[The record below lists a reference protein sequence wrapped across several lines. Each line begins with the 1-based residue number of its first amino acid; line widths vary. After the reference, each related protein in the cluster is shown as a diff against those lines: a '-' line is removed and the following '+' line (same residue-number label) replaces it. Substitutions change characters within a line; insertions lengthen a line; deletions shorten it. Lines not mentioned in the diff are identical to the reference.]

1 MSETTASSNSCPKC
15 GAALPSDA
23 TAGLCPRCLMAEAMA
38 PTQVDAEPTAQPP
51 LPPEQIAPHFPQLEI
66 LECLGRGGMGVVY
79 KARQKSLNRFVA
91 LKLLAPERVRDAQFA
106 ERFTREAQ
114 ALAALN
120 HPNIVTIYDFGQ
132 AGGFYYL
139 LMEFVDGVN
148 LRQLLRTRKFT
159 PEEALAIVPPLCDAL
174 QFAHDR
180 GIVHRDIKPE
190 NLLLDKDG
198 RVKVADFGI
207 AKMLGAA
214 DAAGKGGGASAPG
227 NPTQTTVGTP
237 GYSAPEQKTD
247 PQRVDSR
254 ADIYSLGVVFYEML
268 TGELP
273 GKRIEPPSR
282 KVQIDVRLDEVV
294 LRALER
300 EPERRYQ
307 TAGELKTV
315 IETVVA
321 ETLKHGGTGSC
332 APGTGP
338 RGTTVLSAPRW
349 SRAAIAGAVGIGFFL
364 VVIVLWLVDWPA
376 SSDPSFGHTLPQ
388 ILFRGAVLP
397 AGLVAV
403 LAGTILGWI
412 AVVRIRRSAGRL
424 RGLRLAAFDGL
435 FLPLLTVDFFILI
448 VWAIA
453 VKALASSRGL
463 GGSMFRNLWDFAAF
477 TLLLGLVAGWVDYL
491 IIRPVWRAIGG
502 NAGGGA
508 PDSSAHTQRNL
519 RWLAV
524 ALGLMVIVL
533 LPAYMMLNETSRK
546 ARYGWAAE
554 AGIELNYQVF
564 EADAA
569 LVDHRVPFDVR
580 EPGNALSSAGA
591 YTLAPT
597 YTAVAQMAE
606 IDGAVLGALRQSAAT
621 NSGLLVN
628 TTKKGESL
636 YQWRSDAWSYK
647 TDQASGKGQGFCGM
661 GRDRQS
667 VRFRIRYQVSHIVG
681 GNARHPITAEISYD
695 GPTPPAG
702 KARAFFIPF
711 GRDQQAKYLVVVF
724 TARAASTDAAPE
736 PPLAGQVESKWKAP
750 AGPADPRL
758 GRKVKYASEQ
768 ASVQDIV
775 QDLAKQVG
783 LGYDWQKSFAQ
794 TDPLCRQWVRNVAIE
809 GKTCSE
815 ALEQVLKP
823 VGLRYQLEE
832 GMLVL
837 SRQDD
842 GTPPAGA
849 VELKLKWPPVGERV
863 VFDVETK
870 RNGEYLIPGQPDS
883 QKEYKTVEKKFGLT
897 VLQATPGGGHEVE
910 LEFLSIRDRIALGG
924 HTMLDYD
931 STQKSSLSRTNSL
944 TDLYGKVV
952 GSKIR
957 YFLNASNEV
966 ERMEGVDELEKRL
979 SCGASADTSAFSR
992 IPYSESYLKQMMSGL
1007 HLFLP
1012 SKAVQPGDTWPIQ
1025 KEMAMGPLGTASMD
1039 YTVTFRNWEQH
1050 WKRNCARLEFQSA
1063 MKTKPG
1069 PISNPAG
1076 TSVSSFEGTSSG
1088 VAWFDPELGMVI
1100 ETAANTDMKMV
1111 INNLPINPSG
1121 NPGASGPPPGTIYQ
1135 THDADNATI
1144 LQNYV
1149 LEGLIGVELRVDG
1162 ENIIIQEIVP
1172 GLPAAAQKDIHA
1184 GDRIIAVAQDTGPA
1198 VPVHGGQLAQAVALI
1213 HGPAGTTV
1221 RLTLVSSGEPDSR
1234 ARVVSFVRA
1243 ELKTPPF

>member
-1 MSETTASSNSCPKC
+1 MSESTASANFCPKC
-15 GAALPSDA
+15 GVALPSAA
-23 TAGLCPRCLMAEAMA
+23 TAGLCPRCLMAEAMVA
-38 PTQVDAEPTAQPP
+38 TQVDAEPAAARQTLA
-51 LPPEQIAPHFPQLEI
+51 PEELAPFFPQLEI

-79 KARQKSLNRFVA
+79 KARQKTLNRIVA
-91 LKLLAPERVRDAQFA
+91 LKLLAPERVRDTQFA

-114 ALAALN
+114 ALAALS

-132 AGGFYYL
+132 AGGFYFL
-139 LMEFVDGVN
+139 LMEFVDGLN
-148 LRQLLRTRKFT
+148 LRQLLRLRKFT

-174 QFAHDR
+174 QLAHDR

-198 RVKVADFGI
+198 HVKVADFGI
-207 AKMLGAA
+207 AKMLGVV
-214 DAAGKGGGASAPG
+214 DVTGKSGGTSAPE
-227 NPTQTTVGTP
+227 NPTQTAVGTP

-273 GKRIEPPSR
+273 GKRIEPPSA
-282 KVQIDVRLDEVV
+282 KVQIDVRLDEIV

-321 ETLKHGGTGSC
+321 ETLKLAGVGSF

-349 SRAAIAGAVGIGFFL
+349 SLAAIAGAVGIGFFL

-448 VWAIA
+448 VWAFR
-453 VKALASSRGL
+453 VKALAAHRGL
-463 GGSMFRNLWDFAAF
+463 GGSMFRNLGDFAAF

-491 IIRPVWRAIGG
+491 IIRPVWRAISGS
-502 NAGGGA
+502 AGGGA
-508 PDSSAHTQRNL
+508 PGTNLHTQRSL
-519 RWLAV
+519 RRLAV
-524 ALGLMVIVL
+524 ALGLAVIILYPGYVIL
-533 LPAYMMLNETSRK
+533 TENSRK
-546 ARYGWAAE
+546 VRYGWGVE
-554 AGIELNYQVF
+554 AGTELNYQVF

-569 LVDHRVPFDVR
+569 LVDRRVPFDVR
-580 EPGNALSSAGA
+580 EPGNALSSAGT
-591 YTLAPT
+591 YTLAPS

-606 IDGAVLGALRQSAAT
+606 IDDAILSALQRSAAD
-621 NSGLLVN
+621 NSGVLVN
-628 TTKKGESL
+628 TTRKGENI
-636 YQWRSDAWSYK
+636 YHWTSDAWSYK

-661 GRDRQS
+661 GRDMHS
-667 VRFRIRYQVSHIVG
+667 VKFRIRYQVSHIVG
-681 GNARHPITAEISYD
+681 GNARHPVTAEISYD
-695 GPTPPAG
+695 GPTPAMG

-711 GRDQQAKYLVVVF
+711 GRDQQAKYLVIVF
-724 TARAASTDAAPE
+724 A
-736 PPLAGQVESKWKAP
+736 
-750 AGPADPRL
+750 AGPADTRL
-758 GRKVKYASEQ
+758 GSKVKYASEE
-768 ASVQDIV
+768 ASVQNIV
-775 QDLAKQVG
+775 QSLAEQVG
-783 LGYDWQKSFAQ
+783 LKYDRQKSLAQ
-794 TDPLCRQWVRNVAIE
+794 TDPLCRRWVQNVAIE
-809 GKTCSE
+809 GKTCNE

-823 VGLRYQLEE
+823 VGLRYQVKE
-832 GMLVL
+832 GVLVL
-837 SRQDD
+837 SRQDE
-842 GTPPAGA
+842 GTSPAGR
-849 VELKLKWPPVGERV
+849 VELKMKWPPLGERV
-863 VFDVETK
+863 VFDTETK
-870 RNGEYLIPGQPDS
+870 RNGEYLYPGQPDS
-883 QKEYKTVEKKFGLT
+883 RKEYKTTEKKLGLT
-897 VLQATPGGGHEVE
+897 VLKATPEGGHEVE
-910 LEFLSIRDRIALGG
+910 LEFLSIRDRITLGG
-924 HTMLDYD
+924 ETVLDYD
-931 STQKSSLSRTNSL
+931 STQKSSAPGTNSL
-944 TDLYGKVV
+944 TDIYGKVV

-979 SCGASADTSAFSR
+979 SAGASADAAFSTAQF
-992 IPYSESYLKQMMSGL
+992 SEGNLKQMVTGL
-1007 HLFLP
+1007 YRVLP
-1012 SKAVQPGDTWPIQ
+1012 TKAVQPGDTWSHPMEIAMNPI
-1025 KEMAMGPLGTASMD
+1025 GTVSMD
-1039 YTVTFRNWEQH
+1039 YTITFQDWEPH
-1050 WKRNCARLEFQSA
+1050 WKRNCARLEIQSTV
-1063 MKTKPG
+1063 KTKPD
-1069 PISNPAG
+1069 PNSNSTG
-1076 TSVSSFEGTSSG
+1076 TSVSSLEGAISG
-1088 VAWFDPELGMVI
+1088 VAWFDPELGMII
-1100 ETAANTDMKMV
+1100 ETAGNTDMKMV
-1111 INNLPINPSG
+1111 INRPINPSG
-1121 NPGASGPPPGTIYQ
+1121 NPGASGPPQSTIYQ
-1135 THDADNATI
+1135 WHDVVNVTV

-1149 LEGLIGVELRVDG
+1149 FEGLIGVELRVDG
-1162 ENIIIQEIVP
+1162 ENIVIQEIVP
-1172 GLPAAAQKDIHA
+1172 GLPAAAQKDIHV

-1198 VPVHGGQLAQAVALI
+1198 VPVQGGKLAQAVALI

-1221 RLTLVSSGEPDSR
+1221 RLTLVSSGEDDSH

-1243 ELKTPPF
+1243 ELKAPPR

>member
-1 MSETTASSNSCPKC
+1 MSESTTSSNSCPKC
-15 GAALPSDA
+15 GAVLPSDA

-38 PTQVDAEPTAQPP
+38 PTQVDAEPAAARQT
-51 LPPEQIAPHFPQLEI
+51 LAPAELAPFFPQLEI

-91 LKLLAPERVRDAQFA
+91 LKLLAPERVRDTQFA

-114 ALAALN
+114 ALAALS

-132 AGGFYYL
+132 AGGFYFL
-139 LMEFVDGVN
+139 LMEFVDGLN
-148 LRQLLRTRKFT
+148 LRQLLRMRKFT

-174 QFAHDR
+174 QLAHDR

-207 AKMLGAA
+207 AKMLGAV

-227 NPTQTTVGTP
+227 STTQTAVGTP

-273 GKRIEPPSR
+273 GKRIEPPSSR
-282 KVQIDVRLDEVV
+282 MGGIQIDVRLDEIV

-321 ETLKHGGTGSC
+321 ETLKHGGTGSF

-338 RGTTVLSAPRW
+338 RGTAVLSAPRW
-349 SRAAIAGAVGIGFFL
+349 SRTAIAGTVGIGFFL
-364 VVIVLWLVDWPA
+364 VVILLWLMDWPA

-403 LAGTILGWI
+403 LVGTILGWI
-412 AVVRIRRSAGRL
+412 AVARIRRSAGRI
-424 RGLRLAAFDGL
+424 RGLRLAAFEGL
-435 FLPLLTVDFFILI
+435 FLPLLTVDFFILL
-448 VWAIA
+448 VWAFA
-453 VKALASSRGL
+453 VKALAAHRGL

-491 IIRPVWRAIGG
+491 IIRPIWRAITGS
-502 NAGGGA
+502 AGGGV
-508 PDSSAHTQRNL
+508 PGSSAHTQRNL

-524 ALGLMVIVL
+524 ALGLAVIILYPGYVTL
-533 LPAYMMLNETSRK
+533 TENSRK
-546 ARYGWAAE
+546 ARYGWGVE
-554 AGIELNYQVF
+554 DGIELNYQVF

-569 LVDHRVPFDVR
+569 LVDQRVPFDVR
-580 EPGNALSSAGA
+580 EPGNALSSAGT
-591 YTLAPT
+591 YTLAPS

-606 IDGAVLGALRQSAAT
+606 IDDAILSALQQSATT
-621 NSGLLVN
+621 NFGVLVN
-628 TTKKGESL
+628 ATRKGESL

-681 GNARHPITAEISYD
+681 GNARHPVTAEISYE
-695 GPTPPAG
+695 GPTPPGG

-711 GRDQQAKYLVVVF
+711 GRDQQAKYLVIVF
-724 TARAASTDAAPE
+724 AAKAASKDTASE
-736 PPLAGQVESKWKAP
+736 PSP
-750 AGPADPRL
+750 AGP
-758 GRKVKYASEQ
+758 
-768 ASVQDIV
+768 
-775 QDLAKQVG
+775 
-783 LGYDWQKSFAQ
+783 
-794 TDPLCRQWVRNVAIE
+794 
-809 GKTCSE
+809 
-815 ALEQVLKP
+815 
-823 VGLRYQLEE
+823 
-832 GMLVL
+832 
-837 SRQDD
+837 
-842 GTPPAGA
+842 
-849 VELKLKWPPVGERV
+849 VELKWKWPPVGERV
-863 VFDVETK
+863 VFDMEMK
-870 RNGEYLIPGQPDS
+870 RNGEHLTPGQPDS
-883 QKEYKTVEKKFGLT
+883 QKEYTTVEKKFGLT
-897 VLQATPGGGHEVE
+897 VLKATPGGGHEVE
-910 LEFLSIRDRIALGG
+910 LEFLSIRYRIALGG
-924 HTMLDYD
+924 ETVLDYD
-931 STQKSSLSRTNSL
+931 STQKSPAPGTNSL
-944 TDLYGKVV
+944 TDIYGKLV

-957 YFLNASNEV
+957 YFLNASNGV

-979 SCGASADTSAFSR
+979 SSGASAEASALTKLQFG
-992 IPYSESYLKQMMSGL
+992 EGYLKQMISGL
-1007 HLFLP
+1007 DRCLP
-1012 SKAVQPGDTWPIQ
+1012 PKAVQPGDTWPVQ
-1025 KEMAMGPLGTASMD
+1025 MEMAMSPFGTVSRN
-1039 YTVTFRNWEQH
+1039 YTVTFQNWEQH
-1050 WKRNCARLEFQSA
+1050 WNRNCARLEVQSTV
-1063 MKTKPG
+1063 KTKPD
-1069 PISNPAG
+1069 PNSNPAG
-1076 TSVSSFEGTSSG
+1076 TSASNFEGTSSG
-1088 VAWFDPELGMVI
+1088 VSWFDPELGMII
-1100 ETAANTDMKMV
+1100 ETTANDDMKMV
-1111 INNLPINPSG
+1111 INPMPASSSG
-1121 NPGASGPPPGTIYQ
+1121 NPGASGPTPGTIYQ
-1135 THDADNATI
+1135 WHDAVNTTV

-1149 LEGLIGVELRVDG
+1149 LEGLIGVELRVDR

-1172 GLPAAAQKDIHA
+1172 GLPAAAQKDIHV

-1221 RLTLVSSGEPDSR
+1221 RLTLVSSGEDDSH

-1243 ELKTPPF
+1243 GLKAPPR